1 MIMIIMMAMVMYVMI
16 NDYHYHAY
24 VALSPLS
31 QNWKFNHLTNS
42 DFLSQAFDIGQKK
55 LGINC
60 SFSTP

>member
-42 DFLSQAFDIGQKK
+42 DFLSHAFQIYQKK
-55 LGINC
+55 LEIDC
-60 SFSTP
+60 LFSTP